1 MVPKLGVMGKK
12 RSLCK
17 IQSNFNRRD
26 KILPNNVQLGPDSAA
41 ADTFITMDKE
51 TLRPVKLYFLPP
63 VLVVTKFTS
72 DRQCEQPK
80 DELVLGAAVPPG
92 LSGWFRG
99 KSVLSL
105 CLADP
110 LGLLLPFVCYPV
122 GSDFKKR
129 TKYPTLTESSPNQ
142 DLNIFEDWPLS
153 AKKTLLRLGLG
164 MAFAAPLMSWCSCLW
179 RHCDLDAAPL
189 GIEKGSK
196 RARTLAHH
204 LAETL

>member
-17 IQSNFNRRD
+17 TQSNFNRRD

-80 DELVLGAAVPPG
+80 DELVLEVQQCLLDCRDGSGESQSFLCDLLIPWVCCCP
-92 LSGWFRG
+92 LSVTQLDQILKRERNTQ
-99 KSVLSL
+99 
-105 CLADP
+105 
-110 LGLLLPFVCYPV
+110 LLPNP
-122 GSDFKKR
+122 
-129 TKYPTLTESSPNQ
+129 PQ
-142 DLNIFEDWPLS
+142 I
-153 AKKTLLRLGLG
+153 
-164 MAFAAPLMSWCSCLW
+164 
-179 RHCDLDAAPL
+179 
-189 GIEKGSK
+189 
-196 RARTLAHH
+196 RTLIF
-204 LAETL
+204 LKTGP

>member
-1 MVPKLGVMGKK
+1 M
-12 RSLCK
+12 
-17 IQSNFNRRD
+17 
-26 KILPNNVQLGPDSAA
+26 
-41 ADTFITMDKE
+41 
-51 TLRPVKLYFLPP
+51 
-63 VLVVTKFTS
+63 
-72 DRQCEQPK
+72 
-80 DELVLGAAVPPG
+80 PPG

-153 AKKTLLRLGLG
+153 AKKNPTETWPGDGFCSTSHVMVLL
-164 MAFAAPLMSWCSCLW
+164 PLEAL
-179 RHCDLDAAPL
+179 
-189 GIEKGSK
+189 
-196 RARTLAHH
+196 
-204 LAETL
+204 